1 MGNICRSPAAEI
13 IFRKLVI
20 DAGRGGDFVVDSAGT
35 IGFHEGRAPD
45 PRMTVTLKRRGYHAD
60 GSARQV
66 QPEDLD
72 RYDLVVPM
80 DMENTQDLLDLAMTP
95 EHREKIR
102 PLVGFCSR
110 HESDCVPDPYHG
122 GQQGFDHVVELLEDG
137 CEGILR
143 YFAG

>member
-1 MGNICRSPAAEI
+1 M
-13 IFRKLVI
+13 I